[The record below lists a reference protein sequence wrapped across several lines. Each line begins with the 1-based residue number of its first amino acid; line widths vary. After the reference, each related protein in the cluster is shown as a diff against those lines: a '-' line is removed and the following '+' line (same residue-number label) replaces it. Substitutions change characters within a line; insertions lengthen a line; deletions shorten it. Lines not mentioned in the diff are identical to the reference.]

1 MNTLDIDQLEADV
14 IPRSEFDRQRTIP
27 ERLQPESPEP
37 SDNAAVA
44 LEMVSEAAA
53 AIKHLEEQSAEA
65 VARARELANSI
76 VKKLESTE
84 ARAERAEEAQRHSEA
99 EAQEL
104 SAELARTRAD
114 LDTTRQQL
122 AENEDRLAA
131 TEDRVRLTEAESRDA
146 QHRALE
152 SQAAIEKI
160 MDAIRTQ
167 LPARQESAAAM

>member
-1 MNTLDIDQLEADV
+1 MNTLDIDQLDADV
-14 IPRSEFDRQRTIP
+14 IPRDDFDCQTMIP
-27 ERLQPESPEP
+27 EFHHRESMDP

-53 AIKHLEEQSAEA
+53 AIRHLEEQSAEA
-65 VARARELANSI
+65 VARARDLASSI

-84 ARAERAEEAQRHSEA
+84 ARAERAEAAQRQSEA
-99 EAQEL
+99 EVQEL
-104 SAELARTRAD
+104 SAELARTRAE
-114 LDTTRQQL
+114 LNTTRQQL
-122 AENEDRLAA
+122 ADNEDRLAA

-146 QHRALE
+146 HRRALE

-167 LPARQESAAAM
+167 LPARENSTALN

>member
-1 MNTLDIDQLEADV
+1 MNSLVIDRLDTEV
-14 IPRSEFDRQRTIP
+14 IARGHFDSPPTTPEDRQR
-27 ERLQPESPEP
+27 ESAEA

-53 AIKHLEEQSAEA
+53 TIRHLEEQSAEA

-84 ARAERAEEAQRHSEA
+84 ARAERAEAAQQQSEA
-99 EAQEL
+99 EVQEL
-104 SAELARTRAD
+104 SAELAKTRAD